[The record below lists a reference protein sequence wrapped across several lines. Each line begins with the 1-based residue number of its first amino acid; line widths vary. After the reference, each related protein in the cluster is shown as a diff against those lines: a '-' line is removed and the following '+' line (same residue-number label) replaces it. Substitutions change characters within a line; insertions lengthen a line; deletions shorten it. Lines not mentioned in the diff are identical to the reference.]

1 MVIRHI
7 LRYLIEHPDAKD
19 TLQGLHRWWLPGGVI
34 EWEEGVV
41 QDALDMLVA
50 RGWLTQR
57 QITSSRNVYC
67 MNQDK
72 LEEIQE
78 FLREPESESEGERK

>member
-7 LRYLIEHPDAKD
+7 LHYLIEHPHAKD
-19 TLQGLHRWWLPGGVI
+19 TLQGLHRWWLPGGVMA
-34 EWEEGVV
+34 WEEEAV
-41 QDALDMLVA
+41 QEALDMLMA

-57 QITSSRNVYC
+57 QITSSRNLYG

-78 FLREPESESEGERK
+78 FLREFESQSDGE

>member
-1 MVIRHI
+1 
-7 LRYLIEHPDAKD
+7 
-19 TLQGLHRWWLPGGVI
+19 
-34 EWEEGVV
+34 
-41 QDALDMLVA
+41 MLMA

-57 QITSSRNVYC
+57 QITSSRNLYG

-78 FLREPESESEGERK
+78 FLREFESQSDGE